1 MTTYPFTSVSFS
13 PDGRTIATARANKK
27 VILWSVSGKKIPT
40 LTGHKDWV
48 WSVSFSPHG

>member
-1 MTTYPFTSVSFS
+1 M
-13 PDGRTIATARANKK
+13 
-27 VILWSVSGKKIPT
+27 PT